1 MILINNENQNH
12 FLRMCRA
19 LALRRIKGSHTSD
32 CVAGMICTIH
42 EDLDVSKVVS
52 TVTDNTS
59 NVKKVFECY
68 TTCKD
73 SDEEEDDD
81 DIEEPVSD
89 INKERT
95 DNSNTITTCTTC
107 FSHLEFGGNCRH

>member
-1 MILINNENQNH
+1 VSCLGYVT
-12 FLRMCRA
+12 LREATRF
-19 LALRRIKGSHTSD
+19 
-32 CVAGMICTIH
+32 
-42 EDLDVSKVVS
+42 
-52 TVTDNTS
+52 
-59 NVKKVFECY
+59 KKAFECY

-107 FSHLEFGGNCRH
+107 FSHLEFGGNSRH

>member
-73 SDEEEDDD
+73 SDKEEDDVS
-81 DIEEPVSD
+81 EEPVTLVDVSD
-89 INKERT
+89 IINMERT
-95 DNSNTITTCTTC
+95 ENSNIIAADDVLLTP
-107 FSHLEFGGNCRH
+107 